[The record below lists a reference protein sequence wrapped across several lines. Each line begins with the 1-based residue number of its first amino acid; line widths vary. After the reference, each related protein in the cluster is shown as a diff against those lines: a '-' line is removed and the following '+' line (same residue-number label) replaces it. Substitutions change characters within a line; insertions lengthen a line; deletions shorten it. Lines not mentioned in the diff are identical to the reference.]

1 MKEQVIKLETK
12 HYGFLSVAREMV
24 ITFPEGLPGFE
35 QFQRFVLVRDPKF
48 LPFEIILCVD
58 DPALSFALINPLTI
72 NPAYNPNISPAD
84 LEAVGMESDRDLCVY
99 AIVTVLETP
108 EKVTANLFAPLVI
121 NSSKM
126 LGKQVVLE
134 GSSYSM
140 SHLVLPK

>member
-12 HYGFLSVAREMV
+12 HYGFLNVAREVV

-48 LPFEIILCVD
+48 SPFEILLCVD
-58 DPALSFALINPLTI
+58 DPTLSFALINPLTL
-72 NPAYNPNISPAD
+72 NPTYSPNISPAD
-84 LEAVGMESDRDLCVY
+84 LKVVGIESDRDLCVY

-108 EKVTANLFAPLVI
+108 EEVTANLFAPLVI

-126 LGKQVVLE
+126 LGKQVILE

-140 SHLVLPK
+140 SHRVLPR